1 MNAMSY
7 FTVSVARHGTYSRRA
22 NVVMP
27 LKTESAFGLV
37 N

>member
-7 FTVSVARHGTYSRRA
+7 LTSSVARHGTYSRRA
-22 NVVMP
+22 KVLMP
-27 LKTESAFGLV
+27 LKTESALLV